1 MLMVNYF
8 HEAKSSA
15 YIELLAWFERSKA
28 TGIKG
33 SETGWEV
40 HAGEAFC
47 GGSGTGFARVESGE
61 ASGYGSGFCF
71 FGYQSDFE

>member
-1 MLMVNYF
+1 MVNHFY
-8 HEAKSSA
+8 ESKSRA
-15 YIELLAWFERSKA
+15 YIEHLAWLERSKA

-47 GGSGTGFARVESGE
+47 RGAGTGFARVESGE

-71 FGYQSDFE
+71 FGYQFDFE

>member
-1 MLMVNYF
+1 MVNHFY
-8 HEAKSSA
+8 EAKSSA
-15 YIELLAWFERSKA
+15 HIELLAWLERSKA

-40 HAGEAFC
+40 HAGAAFC

-61 ASGYGSGFCF
+61 TSGYGSSFCF

>member
-1 MLMVNYF
+1 MLMVNHF
-8 HEAKSSA
+8 HEAKSNA
-15 YIELLAWFERSKA
+15 DIGLLVWLARSKA

-33 SETGWEV
+33 SETGREV
-40 HAGEAFC
+40 HAGAAFC
-47 GGSGTGFARVESGE
+47 GGSGTGFARGESGE